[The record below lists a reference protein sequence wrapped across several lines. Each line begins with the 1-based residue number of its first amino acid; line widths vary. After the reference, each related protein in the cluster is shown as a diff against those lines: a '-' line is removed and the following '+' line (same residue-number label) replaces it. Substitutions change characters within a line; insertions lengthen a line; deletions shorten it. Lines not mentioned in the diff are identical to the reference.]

1 MALCS
6 MRLPSLLLSLNLYF
20 YGAYRLRKLFMSTVP
35 VPQLGMYTII
45 VCLLRNPAGQVLQA
59 FVPAMSEYKVQDSRV
74 YLVETDT

>member
-1 MALCS
+1 
-6 MRLPSLLLSLNLYF
+6 
-20 YGAYRLRKLFMSTVP
+20 MSTVP